1 MSTTIPV
8 QVSVKPKTVFRRI
21 PDAVVT
27 QLNGCF
33 PNLGSQ
39 LSDLLALATEFQKE
53 STAANE
59 AKFQSQVSGLVQDL
73 LVTGI
78 GRSVVSNGLLTSVP
92 CTETDGSSKPDS
104 VPQKR
109 KFQHSTQTTME
120 ASDGVLSPPVR
131 LLKKRKTPDKSSSPS
146 GVTQKV
152 SIPQAVFVQPEN
164 PALELIKKMY
174 PKMIPNIQKDSAKL
188 FTAAIN
194 DFHAFKHFT
203 KYKINSAGWD
213 LFLACIDRENHEVV
227 HRRFLTDCRIKCD
240 KDKFATWFTGVK
252 SSVEK
257 ITKFSLRSAIQTK
270 ALERM
275 KEYYPVSEDSDIQV
289 ESELESVENESSD
302 DEVTDKN
309 THCFFSILLST

>member
-1 MSTTIPV
+1 MSTTVPV
-8 QVSVKPKTVFRRI
+8 QVSIKPKTLFRRI

-53 STAANE
+53 STAVNE
-59 AKFQSQVSGLVQDL
+59 AKFQSHVSGLVQDL

-92 CTETDGSSKPDS
+92 CTETEGSSKPES

-120 ASDGVLSPPVR
+120 ASDGVLSPPVI

-152 SIPQAVFVQPEN
+152 SIPQAVFVQPEK
-164 PALELIKKMY
+164 PALELIKQMY

-188 FTAAIN
+188 FSAAIN
-194 DFHAFKHFT
+194 DLHALKHFK

-213 LFLACIDRENHEVV
+213 LFLACIDRETPQVV
-227 HRRFLTDCRIKCD
+227 HKTFFQDVRIQCD
-240 KDKFATWFTGVK
+240 KEKFATWFTGVK

-257 ITKFSLRSAIQTK
+257 ITKYSLKSAIRTT

-275 KEYYPVSEDSDIQV
+275 LAYFSESEDSEIQV
-289 ESELESVENESSD
+289 ESDLESIENESSD

-309 THCFFSILLST
+309 THCFFLFC